1 MLPALLPAP
10 AQKAVCSFLKEM
22 SSIEI
27 PLEKLSAA
35 ALPAPLA
42 PAKNAPFALLFSQ
55 LFPTFFPTSPL
66 RTPFLLDLT
75 PQNNRHRPENA
86 RFHPHP
92 ATFLP
97 LWNSHF

>member
-10 AQKAVCSFLKEM
+10 ALRAVCSFLKEM

-35 ALPAPLA
+35 ALHAPIA

-55 LFPTFFPTSPL
+55 LFPTFSPIFP
-66 RTPFLLDLT
+66 
-75 PQNNRHRPENA
+75 
-86 RFHPHP
+86 
-92 ATFLP
+92 
-97 LWNSHF
+97 

>member
-35 ALPAPLA
+35 ALPDPGVPAGIPLLTLSA
-42 PAKNAPFALLFSQ
+42 HGSFP
-55 LFPTFFPTSPL
+55 LFPRSAPGCALSFMP
-66 RTPFLLDLT
+66 
-75 PQNNRHRPENA
+75 
-86 RFHPHP
+86 
-92 ATFLP
+92 
-97 LWNSHF
+97 NSTK